1 MLFMMLLQEVEMA
14 DALRADGKI
23 YVVVVIFLLILI
35 ALFLYLYRLE
45 KKIVN
50 KPSIFRALN
59 WIRIKANKPPLK
71 RNTTHQSS
79 EID

>member
-45 KKIVN
+45 KKID
-50 KPSIFRALN
+50 RLE
-59 WIRIKANKPPLK
+59 K
-71 RNTTHQSS
+71 RG
-79 EID
+79 